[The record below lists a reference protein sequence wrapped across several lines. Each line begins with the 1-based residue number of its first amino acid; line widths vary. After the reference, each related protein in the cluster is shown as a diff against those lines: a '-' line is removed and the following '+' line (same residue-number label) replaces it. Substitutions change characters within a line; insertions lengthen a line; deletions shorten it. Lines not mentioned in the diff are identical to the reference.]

1 MPVKVTK
8 NTVGKLADIPL
19 SDEALMT
26 EVGQLAIR
34 RIHSRTSAGQDVNGA
49 AFQPLSEG
57 YAKQRT
63 KQGLGTTSNLTL
75 SGAMLN
81 AMTIAKV
88 LKRIVTIGFATG
100 GGKGA
105 SRGTL
110 IQKSRS
116 TGANFK
122 AAMHM
127 GEGRVERKFFDL
139 NDADEQA
146 ITDAVARHLDK
157 VLR

>member
-1 MPVKVTK
+1 MPVKVTR
-8 NTVGKLADIPL
+8 NTVGKLAAIPL
-19 SDEALMT
+19 TDEALMA
-26 EVGQLAIR
+26 EIGQLAIR
-34 RIHSRTSAGQDVNGA
+34 RIHSRTSAGKDVNNA
-49 AFQPLSEG
+49 PFQPLSEG
-57 YAKQRT
+57 YAKARA
-63 KQGLGTTSNLTL
+63 KQGLGTRSNLTL

-81 AMTIAKV
+81 AMTVVRA
-88 LKRIVTIGFATG
+88 LKHMVTIAFASG
-100 GGKGA
+100 GWRGA

-127 GEGRVERKFFDL
+127 GDGRVERKFFDL
-139 NDADEQA
+139 NADDEQA
-146 ITDAVARHLDK
+146 IMDAVGRHLDR